1 VDRLNVVGM
10 IVPPCSTH
18 APRADVIRYDVAVV
32 SEPLPAEGAD
42 SILRRNLSVHQFPH
56 FGIRT
61 KFPVAAGMMGIIDA
75 ADSHLAAASVLCR
88 RFPAA
93 AELRA
98 VKWAHLI
105 TAKSHGFLLIGLRGE
120 FTLICVHQ
128 CHS

>member
-1 VDRLNVVGM
+1 M
-10 IVPPCSTH
+10 
-18 APRADVIRYDVAVV
+18 IRYDVAVV
-32 SEPLPAEGAD
+32 SEPLLAEGAD

-98 VKWAHLI
+98 VNWAHLI